1 MSKDKNLDSA
11 QKNQKIEEAEYNPE
25 IADPAENLGEESAE
39 MTDESQESE
48 EPA

>member
-11 QKNQKIEEAEYNPE
+11 QNNQKIEEAESNLE
-25 IADPAENLGEESAE
+25 IVDPAENLGEESTE